1 MGTEFIIAGFGA
13 AFSAA
18 TFCCVWLFNKPQKVE
33 MQAMR
38 DKSEAEMQQLRD
50 TLENVASGLKE
61 LSAAIQNSQID
72 RAAMNEQIKTLF
84 KEIKDIKKEIEKLQ
98 EEARECCRGEAQCS
112 KK

>member
-1 MGTEFIIAGFGA
+1 METEFVFAGFGA
-13 AFSAA
+13 AVSAA
-18 TFCCVWLFNKPQKVE
+18 TFCCVWLFNKPLSVE
-33 MQAMR
+33 MRAMR
-38 DKSEAEMQQLRD
+38 DISEAEMKHLRD
-50 TLENVASGLKE
+50 TLETVASGLKE

-72 RAAMNEQIKTLF
+72 RAAMNEQIKPLF